1 MLEHALAVAAA
12 LASAVFLAIGI
23 VIRQRA
29 TMDVPPDQGVS
40 TVMVATLLRRPL
52 WWAGTGAAVTGYLF
66 QAVALAFGSLL
77 LVAPLLVSALLFA
90 LPLSARL
97 AGRRVSRAEWAW
109 ALVLTLAL
117 AVFVGLARATPGD
130 YLGSEKPAVVVAAVA
145 VAIAVGIVPLAIRLT
160 GWRRALLLGS
170 VVGVL
175 FGVVAVLTKIVM
187 NAVTEGHAV
196 RLLTSPVGYVLALVG
211 VVATLLQQSAFHAG
225 SLRASVPAML
235 VLEPVVA
242 VLLGQVIFGENLT
255 TNPPTAVILGITLAA
270 MAAATVALGRDE
282 GAYEEALE
290 AGGTNP
296 AAGGR
301 AI

>member
-97 AGRRVSRAEWAW
+97 AGRRVSRAEWVW

-130 YLGSEKPAVVVAAVA
+130 YLGSERPAVVVAAVA
-145 VAIAVGIVPLAIRLT
+145 LAIAVGIVPLAVRLT
-160 GWRRALLLGS
+160 GWRRALLLGT
-170 VVGVL
+170 VVGAL

-187 NAVTEGHAV
+187 NAVTEGHAA
-196 RLLTSPVGYVLALVG
+196 RLVTSPVGYVLALVG

-242 VLLGQVIFGENLT
+242 VLLGQIIFGENLT
-255 TNPPTAVILGITLAA
+255 TNPPTAVILGMTLAA

-290 AGGTNP
+290 AGGANP

>member
-1 MLEHALAVAAA
+1 MAVAAA

-145 VAIAVGIVPLAIRLT
+145 LTIAVGIVPLAIRLT

>member
-1 MLEHALAVAAA
+1 MAVAAA

-145 VAIAVGIVPLAIRLT
+145 LAIAVGIVPLAIRLT

-242 VLLGQVIFGENLT
+242 VLLGQVIFGENLI

>member
-1 MLEHALAVAAA
+1 LLEHALAVAAA

-97 AGRRVSRAEWAW
+97 AGRRVSRAEWVW

-242 VLLGQVIFGENLT
+242 VLLGQVIFGENLI

-290 AGGTNP
+290 AGGANP
-296 AAGGR
+296 AAAGR

>member
-1 MLEHALAVAAA
+1 MAVAAA

-242 VLLGQVIFGENLT
+242 VLLGQVIFGENLI

>member
-1 MLEHALAVAAA
+1 MAVAAA

-145 VAIAVGIVPLAIRLT
+145 LAIAVGIVPLAIRLT

>member
-1 MLEHALAVAAA
+1 MLEHAMAVAAA

-145 VAIAVGIVPLAIRLT
+145 LAIAVGIVPLAIRLT

>member
-1 MLEHALAVAAA
+1 MAAA

-242 VLLGQVIFGENLT
+242 VLLGQVIFGENLI

-290 AGGTNP
+290 AGGANP

>member
-1 MLEHALAVAAA
+1 MAAA

-97 AGRRVSRAEWAW
+97 AGRRVSRAEWVW

-130 YLGSEKPAVVVAAVA
+130 YLGSERPAVVVAAVA
-145 VAIAVGIVPLAIRLT
+145 LAIAVGIVPLAVRLT
-160 GWRRALLLGS
+160 GWRRALLLGT
-170 VVGVL
+170 VVGAL

-187 NAVTEGHAV
+187 NAVTEGHAA
-196 RLLTSPVGYVLALVG
+196 RLVTSPVGYVLALVG

-242 VLLGQVIFGENLT
+242 VLLGQIIFGENLT
-255 TNPPTAVILGITLAA
+255 TNPPTAVILGMTLAA

-290 AGGTNP
+290 AGGANP